1 MSIAQ
6 LRSRAKAALLEGKY
20 KKALECYE
28 ELHKADPSD
37 LRYHVKLAELR
48 EKTGDTTGAVSD
60 YLVIA
65 SAYAE
70 QGFVVQAIAINKIIL
85 RLDPTKTQVKD
96 RLKQLSNE
104 RGEEWAITTMTT
116 SDVLRGADVS
126 NRDRAKL
133 SFERTPLLSGLS
145 GDELEAFMDSLQLQN
160 VAADDVIY
168 REGDNGS
175 YLYLIGMGGVR
186 LETKNASGKRKVYSH
201 LGEGDF
207 FGEYAFMSR
216 TQHQETATA
225 ETDCSLLMISRHTF
239 DGWVAKYPSIRST
252 VEDFYRRRILARVLT
267 ITPVFEGVPPDARM
281 ALANHFN
288 LKTFKDGETV
298 VKEGESGDCFYLI
311 RSGSVRVTTRGMGP
325 ANQEVE
331 LGTMREGEFF
341 GEVALLTSKPR
352 TATVVAT
359 GPLELMELCR
369 NDFNEI
375 VGKFPSVRKIVEA
388 YQKQRVQD
396 TIRTLMNRKPG

>member
-1 MSIAQ
+1 MSVAQ
-6 LRSRAKAALLEGKY
+6 LRSQAKAALLEGKY
-20 KKALECYE
+20 KKALQCYE
-28 ELHKADPSD
+28 ELHKADPND

-48 EKTGDTTGAVSD
+48 EKTGDTTGAIRD

-65 SAYAE
+65 NTYAE

-96 RLKQLSNE
+96 RLKQLSSE

-116 SDVLRGADVS
+116 SDMLRGPDVS

-145 GDELEAFMDSLQLQN
+145 GNELEAFMDSLQLQN
-160 VAADDVIY
+160 VTADDVVY
-168 REGDNGS
+168 REGDNGN
-175 YLYLIGMGGVR
+175 YLYLIGMGGIR

-216 TQHQETATA
+216 TQHQETAIA

-288 LKTFKDGETV
+288 LKTFKAGETV
-298 VKEGESGDCFYLI
+298 VKEGESGDSFYLI

-325 ANQEVE
+325 ESQEVE

-369 NDFNEI
+369 DDFNEI
-375 VGKFPSVRKIVEA
+375 VSKFPSVRKIVEA